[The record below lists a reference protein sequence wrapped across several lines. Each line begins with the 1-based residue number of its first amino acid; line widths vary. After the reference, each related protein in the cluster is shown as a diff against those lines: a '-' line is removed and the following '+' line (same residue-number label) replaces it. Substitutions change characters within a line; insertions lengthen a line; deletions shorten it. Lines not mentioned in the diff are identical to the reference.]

1 MKPPRA
7 LREVTMELPRKLGF
21 LMEPHPYKVAYGG
34 RNSLKSWSFARALL
48 TLGVQKDLRILCA
61 REVQKSL
68 ADSVH
73 QLLVDQIEALGYH
86 NLYSISDNQITG
98 TAKDT
103 TIRFTG
109 LSDIT
114 INNTKSIEG
123 IDILWAE
130 EADGISKRSWQVV
143 LPTLFRTPNAECWV
157 SFNPGLTTDDAWQRF
172 VVNPP
177 PDAVVVEM
185 NWRDAVAAGWWQPR
199 QEELRQR
206 DLIYAKDDYENI
218 WDGKPRSTV
227 VGAIYHR
234 EVTEMVVSGR
244 FCQVPYDP
252 RLPVHRI
259 WDLGWND
266 LMTVIMVQKTGPAA
280 LSIINYVEDA
290 RVSYPE
296 MLSTMDAL
304 RYHWGRDWLPH
315 DAEQHHPTSGTNARK
330 QLQGLGCKVSDIPRT
345 NPEARIKAGRMM
357 FPRIYL
363 DNGQRATPPEYPDR
377 VIGGAHLME
386 RLKHYKRHTTRN
398 GQDRGPEHDLAS
410 HGSDAFG
417 GLAEIVNRIR
427 NDGDTPDIK
436 LPGFY
441 NAQPSMGLLG

>member
-1 MKPPRA
+1 
-7 LREVTMELPRKLGF
+7 
-21 LMEPHPYKVAYGG
+21 
-34 RNSLKSWSFARALL
+34 
-48 TLGVQKDLRILCA
+48 
-61 REVQKSL
+61 
-68 ADSVH
+68 
-73 QLLVDQIEALGYH
+73 
-86 NLYSISDNQITG
+86 
-98 TAKDT
+98 
-103 TIRFTG
+103 
-109 LSDIT
+109 
-114 INNTKSIEG
+114 
-123 IDILWAE
+123 
-130 EADGISKRSWQVV
+130 
-143 LPTLFRTPNAECWV
+143 
-157 SFNPGLTTDDAWQRF
+157 
-172 VVNPP
+172 
-177 PDAVVVEM
+177 
-185 NWRDAVAAGWWQPR
+185 
-199 QEELRQR
+199 
-206 DLIYAKDDYENI
+206 
-218 WDGKPRSTV
+218 
-227 VGAIYHR
+227 
-234 EVTEMVVSGR
+234 
-244 FCQVPYDP
+244 
-252 RLPVHRI
+252 
-259 WDLGWND
+259 
-266 LMTVIMVQKTGPAA
+266 MTVIMVQKTGPAA

-427 NDGDTPDIK
+427 NDGDAPDIK